1 MMRALA
7 ALVAIVV
14 AASCGD
20 NSKACGEGTN
30 DLDGDGMCEADVGGD
45 GVCGTGTRVDPVT
58 MECVVDPLAC
68 GGGTVLVNGR
78 CEDPAAGIDIDLE
91 EGPEPNGFEP
101 DGVPAGVID
110 VPPIGGDGFVVHG
123 CIRPLDAATPDHD
136 VYLLSVTA
144 PTLLDITADG
154 VQGLAAGFRVTSTL
168 PALASWERY
177 GIDLATDLSR
187 RQVLLPAA
195 GTYRLEMTDSR
206 TLLPA
211 VTGGSGA
218 PPAGNLDGTSCYY
231 VSIAQLAPAPV
242 ALDPGGDT
250 GTIDDGLVFYSAS
263 GLSASTTITATIA
276 SPYARAA
283 IVVLD
288 GTTLRAFDD
297 DGSLTFD
304 GSGTPTIVLDLV
316 FHYALSAVPY
326 TLALP

>member
-7 ALVAIVV
+7 ALVAILV
-14 AASCGD
+14 AAGCGD

-30 DLDGDGMCEADVGGD
+30 DLDGDGTCEADVGGD

-78 CEDPAAGIDIDLE
+78 CQDPAAGIDIDLE
-91 EGPEPNGFEP
+91 EGPEPNAFEP
-101 DGVPAGVID
+101 DAVPAGVID
-110 VPPIGGDGFVVHG
+110 VPLIGGDGFVVHG
-123 CIRPLDAATPDHD
+123 CIRPLDASTPDYD
-136 VYLLSVTA
+136 VYLVEVTA
-144 PTLLDITADG
+144 PALLDITADG
-154 VQGLAAGFRVTSTL
+154 VQGLTAGFTVTSSVA
-168 PALASWERY
+168 ALATWQRY
-177 GIDLATDLSR
+177 GIELATDVAR

-195 GTYRLEMTDSR
+195 GMYQLVMTDSR
-206 TLLPA
+206 TLLPE
-211 VTGGSGA
+211 VTGGTGA

-231 VSIAQLAPAPV
+231 VTLAQVAPVPV
-242 ALDPGGDT
+242 ALDPAGESGM
-250 GTIDDGLVFYSAS
+250 IDNELVFYSAS
-263 GLSASTTITATIA
+263 GLSASTTITTSIA

-304 GSGTPTIVLDLV
+304 GTGTPTIVLDFV